1 MAPVKGKIMDFDQ
14 KIKLI
19 CDKEGINLTKF
30 SELCNIPYGT
40 IKKYAMGKYSPKLDQ
55 INKIADTPQFEKYKK
70 FLLSESEELTSESYP
85 EDLTEEEKVAL
96 DMFRAEIAKGTS
108 PDLIFQAM
116 ENIQN
121 QEDE

>member
-1 MAPVKGKIMDFDQ
+1 MEFGEKLKKICKDEKLNLREFSDLTDIPYDSVRQYSRGRRTPAWEQIQ
-14 KIKLI
+14 KIA
-19 CDKEGINLTKF
+19 NT
-30 SELCNIPYGT
+30 
-40 IKKYAMGKYSPKLDQ
+40 PK
-55 INKIADTPQFEKYKK
+55 FEKYKK
-70 FLLSESEELTSESYP
+70 FLLSESEELSSESYP

-96 DMFRAEIAKGTS
+96 NMFRAEIAKGTS